1 MASPGCSRLS
11 FFGDDKIFWGY
22 FVVAGGLL
30 VFGVLAG
37 FLAARAL
44 RRGTPP
50 TPTMAID
57 EARKIRDTVGAKD
70 AAV

>member
-1 MASPGCSRLS
+1 M
-11 FFGDDKIFWGY
+11 
-22 FVVAGGLL
+22 
-30 VFGVLAG
+30 
-37 FLAARAL
+37 AL

-70 AAV
+70 AAA